1 MMQELQIILR
11 LELLRELREQP
22 AMAPTF
28 LRRRPAGEQLLD
40 EVADLLACPA
50 LRFHSE
56 ATMKAIADDILTP
69 YVADLPDE
77 IKELYNAM
85 DWDQPQHLV
94 EALQAPVDKLA
105 LVICESIPRLESS
118 DPSHPVDQS
127 SSRHDDDKRCQ
138 RLSDSDDGTQANS
151 QTGNSS
157 PQRGRSRGGSLGGSV
172 RAWRMIEV
180 ARSQRRHHAD
190 DQSGRLSQALR
201 LDGRSRLQ
209 GEQEQSGEHC
219 GWEEVSTSA
228 SRQDPALLNRASRRR
243 RPKRD
248 RPLLLA
254 ATLRAEPKDTRCS
267 ESSRLQHA
275 EAQRRMLQLGAHS
288 RAQKLVKKIP
298 SHLRTTLTKPP
309 RQTTTG
315 SGGGRHPANDEANDS
330 PMVWPRPSA
339 RAGGLLLELG
349 HQVAAQQ
356 GLQCL
361 LQTNL
366 VQNWKRNL
374 HHKRSAS
381 TASAPKAWPLLEMEH
396 VVERN
401 EGDGFV
407 ALKQR
412 SRELQRLLDDAGAT
426 APAADNGQEPA
437 AASAEEGLA
446 RSGALELEAMPMVA
460 AQAAKPIFDRLLSIF
475 EAYSA
480 DKQCCSAALA
490 ADYILPAY

>member
-1 MMQELQIILR
+1 M
-11 LELLRELREQP
+11 ELLLELREQP
-22 AMAPTF
+22 AAAPTF
-28 LRRRPAGEQLLD
+28 LGRRPADEQLLD

-69 YVADLPDE
+69 YVAELPDE

-85 DWDQPQHLV
+85 DWDHPPHLV

-105 LVICESIPRLESS
+105 LVLCESIPRLESS
-118 DPSHPVDQS
+118 DPSHLVDQS

-180 ARSQRRHHAD
+180 ARSQRRHYAD
-190 DQSGRLSQALR
+190 DQSGRRSQALR

-209 GEQEQSGEHC
+209 GEQEHSGEHR

-228 SRQDPALLNRASRRR
+228 GRQDPALPNRASRKR

-254 ATLRAEPKDTRCS
+254 AALLAEPKDTRCL
-267 ESSRLQHA
+267 ESRRLQHA
-275 EAQRRMLQLGAHS
+275 EAQRRMSQLGAHS
-288 RAQKLVKKIP
+288 RAQKLVRKIP

-315 SGGGRHPANDEANDS
+315 SGGGRHPGDNEASDS
-330 PMVWPRPSA
+330 PMVWPRPYA
-339 RAGGLLLELG
+339 RAAGLLLEPAMMG
-349 HQVAAQQ
+349 HQVSAQQ

-361 LQTNL
+361 LQTDL
-366 VQNWKRNL
+366 VQNCQRNL
-374 HHKRSAS
+374 HHKRSAGN
-381 TASAPKAWPLLEMEH
+381 ARAPEAWPLLGMEH
-396 VVERN
+396 VVERDD
-401 EGDGFV
+401 GDGFV
-407 ALKQR
+407 ALKRR

-426 APAADNGQEPA
+426 APAADDGQERPA
-437 AASAEEGLA
+437 ASVEDGLA
-446 RSGALELEAMPMVA
+446 RAGALELEAMPMVA
-460 AQAAKPIFDRLLSIF
+460 AQAAEPIFDRLLSIF

-480 DKQCCSAALA
+480 EEQCCSDALA
-490 ADYILPAY
+490 ADLILPAY

>member
-1 MMQELQIILR
+1 MELLLELQ
-11 LELLRELREQP
+11 EQP
-22 AMAPTF
+22 AVAPTF
-28 LRRRPAGEQLLD
+28 LGRRPADEQLLD

-69 YVADLPDE
+69 YMAGLPDE

-85 DWDQPQHLV
+85 DWDHPQHLV
-94 EALQAPVDKLA
+94 EALQAPADKLA
-105 LVICESIPRLESS
+105 LVLCESMPRLESS
-118 DPSHPVDQS
+118 DPSHLVDQS
-127 SSRHDDDKRCQ
+127 SSRHNDDKRYQ
-138 RLSDSDDGTQANS
+138 RPSDSDDGTQANS

-157 PQRGRSRGGSLGGSV
+157 PQRRRSRGGSLGGSV

-180 ARSQRRHHAD
+180 ARSQHGHHND

-209 GEQEQSGEHC
+209 GEQEHSGEHR

-228 SRQDPALLNRASRRR
+228 SRQDPALPDRASRRR

-254 ATLRAEPKDTRCS
+254 AAEPGDARCS
-267 ESSRLQHA
+267 KSRRLKHA
-275 EAQRRMLQLGAHS
+275 EAQRRMSQLGAHS

-298 SHLRTTLTKPP
+298 SHLRTTLAKPP

-315 SGGGRHPANDEANDS
+315 SGAGRHPGFHEASDS

-339 RAGGLLLELG
+339 RAAGVLLEPAMIE
-349 HQVAAQQ
+349 HQVAAQR
-356 GLQCL
+356 GLQRL
-361 LQTNL
+361 LQTSL
-366 VQNWKRNL
+366 FQDRKRNL
-374 HHKRSAS
+374 HHKRSDGN
-381 TASAPKAWPLLEMEH
+381 ASAPEAWPLLRMEH
-396 VVERN
+396 AGDRD
-401 EGDGFV
+401 EGDGLV

-412 SRELQRLLDDAGAT
+412 SRELQRLLDDAGA
-426 APAADNGQEPA
+426 AAADNGQGA

-446 RSGALELEAMPMVA
+446 RAGALELAAMPMVA
-460 AQAAKPIFDRLLSIF
+460 AQAAEPIFDRLLSIF

-480 DKQCCSAALA
+480 EEQCCSDVLA
-490 ADYILPAY
+490 ADLTLPAY